1 MAEADWSNLI
11 VEVLHNRGDDTH
23 PNWSVGSG
31 FFIGPKL
38 VLTALHNVDGPGELL
53 VRVHGTEEYLA
64 VVLLLGEEDIVD
76 LAVLEVSDAGVDVPP
91 LRYGAVDRSTPTVL
105 KGCWAVGFPR
115 FKERVHHPKPLRLSA
130 QVNGEIP
137 TGENLDQPLLTLQVR
152 RSPRPLPSSAVH
164 ESEWAGMSGAMV
176 FSGNNIIVG
185 VITEHH
191 LPEGESALTV
201 VPITALDLLPE
212 AEATKWWKLLGK
224 EKLIRLGSRRSVQ
237 NTASSASLDDKN
249 RAFMLQRLKHNYHE
263 LLEQSLQ
270 GAVRLELGFAS
281 KPDAVRNTVTLLF
294 RQSNQPE
301 RLFPHGTS
309 IWQVYQEEAN
319 EELLIL
325 GEPGCGKSTQLYAL
339 ALYLVQQ
346 AENDQGRPLPVV
358 FSLSSW
364 ATKQLPLE
372 KWMEE
377 QLSSPL
383 YDVSRR
389 ISRQWVQNEQVL
401 PLLDGLDEMDETI
414 RPSCIA
420 QINTYHH
427 NHLQPLVVCSRSAEY
442 AAAPEHLN
450 LQSAV
455 VVLPLDRAQVET
467 TLTQGGEALTALR
480 AIYERNTALQELAT
494 TPLMLNLLILTYQ
507 GMQVRQLP
515 TREDVLQQQLLASYV
530 QRMIESKG
538 RYPYQQTYSWLHWLA
553 RQMRLH
559 QQTVFILEQLQPNW
573 LPQQIRT
580 HYHKSIRMIGA
591 PLFGLIGALT
601 LAVIGIPT
609 GMFFGALIYRSINGV
624 IGGLLG
630 AVIGGLLLGLMG
642 WLVFGQGG
650 TIKLAEKL
658 AWSWKEARRGLFVG
672 LPIGLLSSSYGVL
685 VGGFLRG
692 SSGILVSALFGGVLC
707 GLFIGGIFF
716 QLRDGLQLFQHEG
729 YLRSLKKGL
738 FIGMLIGG
746 LVGPLIG
753 LLEMLFMGLALIE
766 GLLFGLLSGL
776 AGGVVGGVVVGF
788 SNTQIKERIQPSLQ
802 QEYHRSVRNRL
813 LFGSIT
819 GVLFGLPFEL
829 VLGVVLDQ
837 AGRGGLFKGLL
848 FALIGGLSAGLIGGV
863 LSGFSTSRRLYN
875 HSRILP
881 HEGYRRSM
889 RYALISGGIVALV
902 AGLTVGITG
911 ELVLGTGVGLPFGIG
926 EGLALG
932 LGFGA
937 LFGLSAVIQH
947 DTLRFWLWH
956 AKLFP
961 WNMVNFLE
969 DARARHLLL
978 RVGGSY
984 SFTHQLLLNYF
995 ADLDLE
1001 PIPAPTLQPVA
1012 TQVNQFTPPSLSE

>member
-1 MAEADWSNLI
+1 MVEADWSNLI

-23 PNWSVGSG
+23 PKWSVGSG
-31 FFIGPKL
+31 FFIDPKL

-53 VRVHGTEEYLA
+53 VRVHGAEEYPA
-64 VVLLLGEEDIVD
+64 VVLLRGEEDIID
-76 LAVLEVSDAGVDVPP
+76 LAVLEVSKVSVDVPP
-91 LRYGAVDRSTPTVL
+91 LRYAAVDRNTPTVL
-105 KGCWAVGFPR
+105 KECWAVGFPR
-115 FKERVHHPKPLRLSA
+115 FKERAHHPKPLRLSA
-130 QVNGEIP
+130 QVDGEIP

-152 RSPRPLPSSAVH
+152 RSPRALSSSAVH
-164 ESEWAGMSGAMV
+164 ESEWAGMSGAVV
-176 FSGNNIIVG
+176 FSGNNTIVG

-201 VPITALDLLPE
+201 VPITSLDLLPE

-224 EKLIRLGSRRSVQ
+224 EKLIRLGSTRTVQ

-270 GAVRLELGFAS
+270 GAVQLELGFAS
-281 KPDAVRNTVTLLF
+281 KPDAVRNTATLLF
-294 RQSNQPE
+294 RQPNKPE

-309 IWQVYQEEAN
+309 IWQVYQEAN

-339 ALYLVQQ
+339 AQYLVQQ
-346 AENDQGRPLPVV
+346 AENNQDRPLPVV

-364 ATKQLPLE
+364 AMRQLPLE

-383 YDVSRR
+383 YDVPRR
-389 ISRQWVQNEQVL
+389 VSRQWVQSEQVL

-414 RPSCIA
+414 RASCIG

-427 NHLQPLVVCSRSAEY
+427 NHLHPLVVCSRSAEY
-442 AAAPEHLN
+442 VAAPEQLN

-455 VVLPLDRAQVET
+455 VVLPLNKAQVET
-467 TLTQGGEALTALR
+467 TLTQGGEALAALR

-507 GMQVRQLP
+507 GLQLRQLP
-515 TREDVLQQQLLASYV
+515 TKEDVLQQQLLANYV

-538 RYPYQQTYSWLHWLA
+538 RYLSQQTYSWLHWLA
-553 RQMRLH
+553 REMSLH
-559 QQTVFILEQLQPNW
+559 QQTVFILEQLQPDW

-580 HYHKSIRMIGA
+580 RYHKSIRLIGA

-601 LAVIGIPT
+601 LAGIGIPT
-609 GMFFGALIYRSINGV
+609 GTFLGALIHSSINGV

-630 AVIGGLLLGLMG
+630 TVIGGLLLGLMG

-650 TIKLAEKL
+650 TIKLAEKM

-672 LPIGLLSSSYGVL
+672 LLIGLLPSSYGVL
-685 VGGFLRG
+685 VGGYLRG
-692 SSGILVSALFGGVLC
+692 SSVLLVCALGAGVLC

-729 YLRSLKKGL
+729 YLGSLKRGL
-738 FIGMLIGG
+738 FIGMLVGG

-753 LLEMLFMGLALIE
+753 LLEVHFMGLTLIE
-766 GLLFGLLSGL
+766 GLLCGLLSGL
-776 AGGVVGGVVVGF
+776 AGGVVGGVVDGF
-788 SNTQIKERIQPSLQ
+788 SNTQIKERVQPSLR
-802 QEYHRSVRNRL
+802 QEYRRSVRNRL
-813 LFGSIT
+813 VFGSIT
-819 GVLFGLPFEL
+819 GLLFGLAFEL
-829 VLGVVLDQ
+829 VLAVVVDQ
-837 AGRGGLFKGLL
+837 AGRGELYKGLL
-848 FALIGGLSAGLIGGV
+848 FALIGGLSAGFIGGM
-863 LSGFSTSRRLYN
+863 LSGFSTPRRLDD

-881 HEGYRRSM
+881 HEGYRRSI

-902 AGLTVGITG
+902 AGLTIGIG
-911 ELVLGTGVGLPFGIG
+911 GGLVLGIGFGLPIGIG
-926 EGLALG
+926 EGLVLG
-932 LGFGA
+932 LGFGG
-937 LFGLSAVIQH
+937 LFGLNAVIQH

-969 DARARHLLL
+969 DARTRHLLV

-984 SFTHQLLLNYF
+984 RFIHQLLLDYF
-995 ADLDLE
+995 ADLDLDS
-1001 PIPAPTLQPVA
+1001 IPTPTVHG
-1012 TQVNQFTPPSLSE
+1012 